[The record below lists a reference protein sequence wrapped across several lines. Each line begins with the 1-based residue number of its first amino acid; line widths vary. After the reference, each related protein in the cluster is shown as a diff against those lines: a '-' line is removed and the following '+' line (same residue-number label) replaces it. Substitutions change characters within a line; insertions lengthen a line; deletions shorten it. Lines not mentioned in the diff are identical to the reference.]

1 MIYVPVYFAFNLLQQ
16 YSIMLL
22 AVHTTVQVK
31 RVKKQKEK
39 EKKLASWKI
48 PSLILRILKQCFSV
62 LDFLRKG

>member
-1 MIYVPVYFAFNLLQQ
+1 
-16 YSIMLL
+16 MLL
-22 AVHTTVQVK
+22 TVQVK

-48 PSLILRILKQCFSV
+48 PSLILRTLKQCFSV